1 MPTTHARPAHSA
13 AAALAAAALATAAL
27 ATTALAVLAL
37 AAAPPHGP
45 RTSAKVAAGPHAK
58 VLFIGLDA
66 ADWQVMRPAMANGS
80 MPNLARALA
89 HSANGD
95 LLTIQPLTKSPVIW
109 TTIATGKSPQKHGIN
124 DFLDG
129 SIPSTSNQ
137 WQAKPV
143 WDILGSAGHT
153 VGVFGWW
160 VSWPAQPVN
169 GVLVSDY
176 IGYGRGLTEHGVQ
189 DLVYPPSAL
198 KTVAPMVV
206 SSASITN
213 KDLRQF
219 LGADPDSMR
228 LPSEAQ
234 NLLEEL
240 RWIVAADRSFV
251 AIANSYANSPS
262 RADFFAL
269 YLRGIDATGHMFWN
283 YAYRP
288 DVLPT
293 NETSKVL
300 LKLFAPVVPRYY
312 AFTDSLLGPLLRQVD
327 DKTTLV
333 VCSDH
338 GFQGGRG
345 GGVNAHR
352 PEGIVAFAGRG
363 VAPGTLSGATV
374 YDITPTLLTMFGLP
388 RAKDMDGVALVEAL
402 DPSVY
407 PTVPPTLATYET
419 GRRKP
424 GARKA
429 KAIPSAVDEELKER
443 LKSLGYIQ
451 GK

>member
-1 MPTTHARPAHSA
+1 MLIPFVRHVR
-13 AAALAAAALATAAL
+13 ALAAAAAVVAL
-27 ATTALAVLAL
+27 ALLAV
-37 AAAPPHGP
+37 AATPPHRAAKAPPKA
-45 RTSAKVAAGPHAK
+45 SGPHAK
-58 VLFIGLDA
+58 VILIGLDA
-66 ADWQVMRPAMANGS
+66 ADWSIMRPAMANGS
-80 MPNLARALA
+80 MPNFARALA
-89 HSANGD
+89 HAATGD
-95 LLTIQPLTKSPVIW
+95 LLTIQPMTKSPVIW
-109 TTIATGKSPQKHGIN
+109 TTIATGKSPRKHGIN

-129 SIPSTSNQ
+129 TIPTTSNQ

-143 WDILGSAGHT
+143 WDILGSAGRS

-189 DLVYPPSAL
+189 DLVYPSSAL
-198 KTVAPMVV
+198 KSINPMVV
-206 SSASITN
+206 SASSITN
-213 KDLRQF
+213 AELRPF
-219 LGADPDSMR
+219 LGADPDSLR
-228 LPSEAQ
+228 LPTEAK

-240 RWIVAADRSFV
+240 RWIIAADRSFV
-251 AIANSYANSPS
+251 AIANAYATGATRP
-262 RADFFAL
+262 DFFAL
-269 YLRGIDATGHMFWN
+269 YLRGIDAAGHMFWN
-283 YAYRP
+283 YAYRQDALTP
-288 DVLPT
+288 GAT
-293 NETSKVL
+293 TKVL
-300 LKLFAPVVPRYY
+300 TQLFSTVMPRYY
-312 AFTDSLLGPLLRQVD
+312 AYTDSLLGPLLRQLD

-374 YDITPTLLTMFGLP
+374 YDITPTILSMYGLP
-388 RAKDMDGVALVEAL
+388 RAKDMDGVALAEAL
-402 DPSVY
+402 DPAVY
-407 PTVPPTLATYET
+407 PMVPPTLATYET
-419 GRRKP
+419 GTRTASAK
-424 GARKA
+424 KA

>member
-1 MPTTHARPAHSA
+1 MHTTAARSPRLPILALSL
-13 AAALAAAALATAAL
+13 AALT
-27 ATTALAVLAL
+27 VVAL
-37 AAAPPHGP
+37 AAAPSRSGS
-45 RTSAKVAAGPHAK
+45 RGAAKPAATARAK
-58 VLFIGLDA
+58 VLFLGLDA
-66 ADWQVMRPAMANGS
+66 ADWQVMRPAMESGA
-80 MPNLARALA
+80 MPNFARALA
-89 HSANGD
+89 HSASGD

-109 TTIATGKSPQKHGIN
+109 TTIATGKAPDKHGIN

-129 SIPSTSNQ
+129 SIPTTSNQ
-137 WQAKPV
+137 WQAKPM

-198 KTVAPMVV
+198 KAIEPMVV
-206 SSASITN
+206 SASSITN
-213 KDLRQF
+213 KDLRPF

-240 RWIVAADRSFV
+240 RWIIAADRSFV
-251 AIANSYANSPS
+251 RIANSYIAAP
-262 RADFFAL
+262 RRPEFFAL
-269 YLRGIDATGHMFWN
+269 YLRGIDATGHLFWN
-283 YAYRP
+283 YAYHQ
-288 DVLPT
+288 DVVPRT
-293 NETSKVL
+293 ANRDRL
-300 LKLFAPVVPRYY
+300 LQLFSTVMPRYY
-312 AFTDSLLGPLLRQVD
+312 AYTDSLLGPLLASID

-338 GFQGGRG
+338 GFVGGRG

-352 PEGIVAFAGRG
+352 AQGVVAFAGRG
-363 VAPGTLSGATV
+363 IVPGTLNGATV
-374 YDITPTLLTMFGLP
+374 YDIAPTVLSMFGLP

-402 DPSVY
+402 DPAVF
-407 PTVPPTLATYET
+407 PPVAPTLATYET
-419 GRRKP
+419 GT
-424 GARKA
+424 RKA
-429 KAIPSAVDEELKER
+429 GAKKSKAIASPVDEELKER